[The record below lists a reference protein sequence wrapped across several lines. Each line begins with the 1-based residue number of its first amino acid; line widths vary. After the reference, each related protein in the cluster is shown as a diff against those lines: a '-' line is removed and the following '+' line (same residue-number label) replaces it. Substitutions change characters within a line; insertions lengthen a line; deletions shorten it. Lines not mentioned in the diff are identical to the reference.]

1 MRFFYEIELFKIVGR
16 NKIKSFGLGHICYL
30 FVGLKILG
38 CSSIGEV
45 LQNFFKKKIL
55 KLFIYFCKF
64 M

>member
-45 LQNFFKKKIL
+45 LQNFFKKKNIEIIY
-55 KLFIYFCKF
+55 LFL
-64 M
+64 